1 MSELK
6 IDLTRNIET
15 FDLCFLDL
23 ETTGLDVITGDTIC
37 EIGIIKVRERKV
49 VDKFTSLVNPKQ
61 SIPRESYLVH
71 KISDSDLKDAPFF
84 EAIID
89 DALAF
94 MQNSVICVYNVE
106 FDMGFLNYELKKM
119 NRAPIEIPALDI
131 LALARKALKLPRY
144 NLGAIATHFNVPG
157 VDNLHRA
164 LADAHITYEV
174 FFKLLDTLK
183 DKKLERL
190 QDFLSLFGFK
200 NEIFKSREGPKR
212 ILMEEA
218 ISKQFALK
226 MRYLS
231 PNNNIE
237 TEHVRPLTLSQEN
250 NATYLLY
257 EDSKNQNI
265 RINFK
270 HVLDIETT

>member
-1 MSELK
+1 MSENK

-37 EIGIIKVRERKV
+37 EIGIIKVKERKV
-49 VDKFTSLVNPKQ
+49 IDKFNSLVNPKQ
-61 SIPRESYLVH
+61 SIPREAYLVH
-71 KISDSDLKDAPFF
+71 KISDDDLKDAPYF
-84 EAIID
+84 EDIIGD
-89 DALAF
+89 VLRF
-94 MQNSVICVYNVE
+94 IRSSIICAYNVE

-119 NRAPIEIPALDI
+119 NRDPIELPAIDI
-131 LALARKALKLPRY
+131 LAMARKTLKLPRY
-144 NLGAIATHFNVPG
+144 NLGAIATFFNIQG

-164 LADAHITYEV
+164 LADSYVAYEV

-183 DKKLERL
+183 EKKLQRL

-200 NEIFKSREGPKR
+200 NEIFKSREGPKT

-218 ISKQFALK
+218 ISKQFTLK
-226 MRYLS
+226 MRYFS
-231 PNNNIE
+231 NANNIE
-237 TEHVRPLTLSQEN
+237 EERIRPLTLSQEN
-250 NATYLLY
+250 NITYLLY
-257 EDSKNQNI
+257 EDSKNQNL

-270 HVLDIETT
+270 HVLDIEIT